1 MNVNSPPR
9 AGNSDNRQGDSNF
22 YRVTLTTDD
31 QRNNDG
37 FRSSYPEVIFSGT
50 LPPNMLKTFD
60 QDVVDRNRP
69 EVRSRTIPG
78 DPLSSALDAPEGDGI
93 LLAEENNLDYV
104 DAQEYYIFNDPEIT
118 QDKDFDFFEI
128 LDEGYDS
135 SFDDEVRDPYAPI
148 DKYDDVDVTVNP
160 DMVPPSNIEVYN
172 IALEEKNVSSDG
184 KPTFNAP
191 VSFTV
196 PDGFNADD
204 FEIRIVKL

>member
-1 MNVNSPPR
+1 LRAYSPPK

-22 YRVTLTTDD
+22 YRVTLTVDD
-31 QRNNDG
+31 QRNNDV
-37 FRSSYPEVIFSGT
+37 FRASYPEVIFSGT
-50 LPPNMLKTFD
+50 LPPNILKTFD

-69 EVRSRTIPG
+69 EVRSRSIPV
-78 DPLSSALDAPEGDGI
+78 DPLSSALDAPEGSGI
-93 LLAEENNLDYV
+93 LLAEEDDLDYV
-104 DAQEYYIFNDPEIT
+104 EAQDYYIFNDPEIT

-128 LDEGYDS
+128 LDEGYDPA
-135 SFDDEVRDPYAPI
+135 FDDNARDPYAPI

-160 DMVPPSNIEVYN
+160 DMIPPSNISVYD
-172 IALEEKNVSSDG
+172 IALEEKRISSDG
-184 KPTFNAP
+184 KPTYTAP